1 MDHHKDLRSLILL
14 LQETTTTPLRLV
26 ETKVL
31 VSYQPGQLKTR
42 TDLHKHQL
50 SEDNQEGSQL
60 DRLQTPTAAQ
70 KIPS

>member
-1 MDHHKDLRSLILL
+1 MDHHKDLWSLILL

-42 TDLHKHQL
+42 TDLRKHQL
-50 SEDNQEGSQL
+50 SEDNQE
-60 DRLQTPTAAQ
+60 
-70 KIPS
+70 

>member
-14 LQETTTTPLRLV
+14 LQEITTTPLRLV

-42 TDLHKHQL
+42 TDLRKHQL
-50 SEDNQEGSQL
+50 SEDNQE
-60 DRLQTPTAAQ
+60 
-70 KIPS
+70 